1 MTAAALSRVA
11 ALAAGPGRSRPA
23 PPPMTCVRGGRVAA
37 PLPRVLPR
45 VLLRLLPGLLLC
57 VLGADARA
65 DTCSITP
72 QNFVFPS
79 ISSISGVDVYASA
92 NFKVTCSWTNFA
104 GTLLLPNATVCLYLG
119 AGTNSSS
126 TVTNPRQIG
135 SGAMRANYNI
145 YTDATYAPAK
155 IWGGW
160 SGTSTPT
167 PITFTL
173 TKTGGVGT
181 LEQNISLFARLSAD
195 ATLAGLA
202 VGPDNLNFI
211 SDFGAGSSLMQYFF
225 FATGTGACTLGPTMP
240 IPFRVSA
247 SVINDCNINI
257 GNLVF
262 PNSTLLTS
270 NVRTTASMAVQCSNS
285 TPYRIALSAGTNGS
299 GATARRMR
307 NLSTTEL
314 LSYQISTSLDG
325 ASWGDGT
332 GGTTIFSGTGNG
344 GTQTQTVYGMV
355 PAQSTP
361 SPGDYKDTVTAT
373 VSF

>member
-1 MTAAALSRVA
+1 MTRRPPLPMALLHSRV
-11 ALAAGPGRSRPA
+11 LSG
-23 PPPMTCVRGGRVAA
+23 
-37 PLPRVLPR
+37 
-45 VLLRLLPGLLLC
+45 LLPGILLSL
-57 VLGADARA
+57 LGADARA

-79 ISSISGVDVYASA
+79 ISSISSVDVYASA
-92 NFKVTCSWTNFA
+92 NFKVTCSWTNFL
-104 GTLLLPNATVCLYLG
+104 GGLVLPNATVCLYLG

-145 YTDATYAPAK
+145 YTDATYSAAK

-167 PITFTL
+167 PIMFTL

-181 LEQNISLFARLSAD
+181 LEQNITLFARLSAD

-270 NVRTTASMAVQCSNS
+270 NVRTTSSLAVQCSNN

-299 GATARRMR
+299 AAARRMR
-307 NLSTTEL
+307 NVSTTEL

-325 ASWGDGT
+325 ASWGDGS